1 MILWLIFAAIMI
13 HYLTRLEKIIKENWD
28 APALRDYNGDSISFG
43 QLAAQVDR
51 CHSYFREHNIKKGDR
66 IAVCARNQARWALAF
81 LAVNTY
87 GAVAVPILDNFST
100 DGIRNLLRHSG
111 SILLFTD
118 MESLKGEVPTLILG
132 EFFAKFDIPSGFG
145 PGSVHFDTD
154 NDGELAVINYTSGST
169 GDPKGV
175 MIRYE
180 CISANIEFGHKR
192 IPSYCGDNILSILP
206 MGHMFGLVF
215 ELLYPLCGGTT
226 VWYLGKAPSS
236 TLLISAM
243 QKVKP
248 YLVIAVPMVFE
259 KIFKSRI
266 KPELDKKSVRMLLG
280 IPVLRNLLFRKIRR
294 SIDSS
299 FGGQVRSYII
309 GGAAF
314 NPDTEAFFKRMGFH
328 FTVGYGMTEA
338 APLVCYEDW
347 WNFVPRSCGKPI
359 DPVEVRIDSADGEN
373 VPGEI
378 QIRGVCVFS
387 GYYNNH
393 AATQEAFTDDGW
405 FRTGDLGTMDGDG
418 NLFIRGRSKCMLL
431 TSNGQNVYPEE
442 MESVLNNLPQVSESV
457 VVCRKGQLVAIVVP
471 NDEFKRDE
479 PTASAILAGANLKL
493 PKFCRL
499 SKVEFNA
506 APFEKTPK
514 LSIKRFLYK

>member
-1 MILWLIFAAIMI
+1 MT
-13 HYLTRLEKIIKENWD
+13 HYLTRLQKIIKENWD
-28 APALRDYNGDSISFG
+28 HPALRDYNGVSVSFG
-43 QLAAQVDR
+43 ELAAELDR
-51 CHSYFREHNIKKGDR
+51 CHKYFKDNNIKQGDR
-66 IAVCARNQARWALAF
+66 IAICAHNQVRWAVAF

-87 GAVAVPILDNFST
+87 GAVAVPILDNFSN

-118 MESLKGEVPTLILG
+118 NDSLKGEVPALILG
-132 EFFAKFDIPSGFG
+132 EFFDKFEIPSGFG
-145 PGSVHFDTD
+145 PDSVHFGID
-154 NDGELAVINYTSGST
+154 NDKELAVINYTSGST

-175 MIRYE
+175 MVRYE
-180 CISANIEFGHKR
+180 CLSANIEFGHKR
-192 IPSYCGDNILSILP
+192 IPSYSGDNILSILP

-226 VWYLGKAPSS
+226 VWYLGKAPST
-236 TLLISAM
+236 TLLVSAM
-243 QKVKP
+243 KEVRP

-259 KIFKSRI
+259 KIFKTRI
-266 KPELDKKSVRMLLG
+266 KPALEKNSVRFLLG
-280 IPVLRNLLFRKIRR
+280 IPLIRNLIFRKMRK

-299 FGGQVRSYII
+299 FGGRIRSYII

-314 NPDTEAFFKRMGFH
+314 NPETEAFFKRIGFH

-338 APLVCYEDW
+338 APLICYEDW
-347 WNFVPRSCGKPI
+347 QDFVPRSCGKPI
-359 DPVEVRIDSADGEN
+359 DSVEVRIDSADGEH

-378 QIRGVCVFS
+378 QIRGVSVFS
-387 GYYNNH
+387 GYYNNP
-393 AATQEAFTDDGW
+393 AATEEAFTDDGW
-405 FRTGDLGTMDGDG
+405 FKTGDLGTMDRDG

-442 MESVLNNLPQVSESV
+442 MESVLNNLPQVAESL
-457 VVCRKGQLVAIVVP
+457 VVCRKGQLVALVVP
-471 NDEFKRDE
+471 NTDCPGDES
-479 PTASAILAGANLKL
+479 TASAILAGANLKL

>member
-1 MILWLIFAAIMI
+1 MT
-13 HYLTRLEKIIKENWD
+13 HYLTRLEKIIKENWYS
-28 APALRDYNGDSISFG
+28 PALRDYNGDSVSFG
-43 QLAAQVDR
+43 QLAAQIDR

-100 DGIRNLLRHSG
+100 EGITTLLRHSG
-111 SILLFTD
+111 SKLLFTD

-132 EFFAKFDIPSGFG
+132 EFFAKLEIPSGFG
-145 PGSVHFDTD
+145 PASVHFETD
-154 NDGELAVINYTSGST
+154 NDSELAVINYTSGST

-236 TLLISAM
+236 TLLVNAM
-243 QKVKP
+243 KDVRP

-259 KIFKSRI
+259 KIFKTRI
-266 KPELDKKSVRMLLG
+266 KPALEKRSVRAMLA
-280 IPVLRNLLFRKIRR
+280 IPLVRNLIYTKMRR
-294 SIDSS
+294 EIDSS
-299 FGGQVRSYII
+299 FGGRVRSYII
-309 GGAAF
+309 GGAAI
-314 NPDTEAFFKRMGFH
+314 NPETETFLKKIGLH

-347 WNFVPRSCGKPI
+347 QDFVLRSCGKPI
-359 DPVEVRIDSADGEN
+359 DPVEVRIDSADGQT

-378 QIRGVCVFS
+378 QIRGVSVFS
-387 GYYNNH
+387 GYYNNP
-393 AATQEAFTDDGW
+393 AATREAFTDDGW
-405 FRTGDLGTMDGDG
+405 FRTGDLGTMDGEG

-457 VVCRKGQLVAIVVP
+457 VVCREGRLVALVVP
-471 NDEFKRDE
+471 NDHFQRNET
-479 PTASAILAGANLKL
+479 TASAILAGANLKL

-499 SKVEFNA
+499 SKVEFNS